1 MRRKRRT
8 GGGGGGGRKGKGQE
22 EGSFSLSKCGGNKI
36 SILPPPPIP
45 TSYFLHLFRYKVLV
59 TMQDDK
65 NLDLHLSKCVVL
77 SFLLTNSS

>member
-8 GGGGGGGRKGKGQE
+8 GGGEE
-22 EGSFSLSKCGGNKI
+22 EGERERDRKREA
-36 SILPPPPIP
+36 SIAQSVAAIKYPSYPPPIP
-45 TSYFLHLFRYKVLV
+45 TSYFLYLFRYKVLV

-65 NLDLHLSKCVVL
+65 NLDLHLGKCVVL